1 MEFLK
6 ILSSGAAGAL
16 LVLIIQIYTDR
27 RKQKYERRYRIL
39 CSLMANFQN
48 VVSYDFVSALNLIL
62 IEYDEKSEVRK
73 WHTKFMEH
81 VCTPAAQDDVSM
93 VARNKSFNNILIKIV
108 EEIGKSINIKI
119 EQLDISNK
127 IYWPQGF
134 IDSAATQQKL
144 IGLLIETQEQW
155 REILSQVKNSNIDIK
170 VSKKIKK
177 GS

>member
-1 MEFLK
+1 MLYY
-6 ILSSGAAGAL
+6 ILMTLS
-16 LVLIIQIYTDR
+16 
-27 RKQKYERRYRIL
+27 
-39 CSLMANFQN
+39 
-48 VVSYDFVSALNLIL
+48 
-62 IEYDEKSEVRK
+62 
-73 WHTKFMEH
+73 
-81 VCTPAAQDDVSM
+81 
-93 VARNKSFNNILIKIV
+93 
-108 EEIGKSINIKI
+108 IGKSINIKI